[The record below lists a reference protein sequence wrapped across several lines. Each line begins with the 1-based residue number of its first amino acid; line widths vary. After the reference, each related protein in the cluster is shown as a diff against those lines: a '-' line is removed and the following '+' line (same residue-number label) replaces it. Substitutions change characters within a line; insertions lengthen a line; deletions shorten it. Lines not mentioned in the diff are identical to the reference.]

1 MSKKNRHIP
10 PNIFLLTWFFRFF
23 HFRSNAASMQA
34 ENILKPNNFEML
46 KALNKKCQ
54 KIK

>member
-10 PNIFLLTWFFRFF
+10 PIIFFSPVFFSFF
-23 HFRSNAASMQA
+23 ILESNAASMQA

>member
-1 MSKKNRHIP
+1 MSKKP
-10 PNIFLLTWFFRFF
+10 TYPSQNISSHLIFSFF